1 MPQITDKNMNNNI
14 RRQSV
19 GGYRKPPTGKNI
31 KTVDLPI
38 AVQKRLEGSDVIT
51 KDMYLEMLYFAKFQP
66 AGKRKLNDINLSRM
80 VIGED
85 IAPLTDTQG
94 LRKGG
99 MVSEGN
105 VDRKPLKNK
114 PIKLNIKNNN
124 RIEGNP
130 DYPSFKNNFRLK

>member
-1 MPQITDKNMNNNI
+1 MSRISNKNMTQNV

-19 GGYRKPPTGKNI
+19 GGFRNPPAGNKVETLK
-31 KTVDLPI
+31 LPK
-38 AVQKRLEGSDVIT
+38 AVEQRLKKSIIT
-51 KDMYLEMLYFAKFQP
+51 PEMYQQMLYFAKYQP
-66 AGKRKLNDINLSRM
+66 AGKRKLNDFDTSKL

-85 IAPLTDTQG
+85 IAPLSDTSG

-114 PIKLNIKNNN
+114 TIKLNIKNNN
-124 RIEGNP
+124 RLEGNP
-130 DYPSFKNNFRLK
+130 NYSSFKNNFKLKS

>member
-1 MPQITDKNMNNNI
+1 MVKLSDKMMTDNI

-19 GGYRKPPTGKNI
+19 GGYRRPNKPKVM
-31 KTVDLPI
+31 KLSK
-38 AVQKRLEGSDVIT
+38 AVENRLKESIIT
-51 KDMYLEMLYFAKFQP
+51 PAMYEEMLYFAKYQP
-66 AGKRKLNDINLSRM
+66 SGKRKLNDTNLARM

-105 VDRKPLKNK
+105 VNKKPLKNK
-114 PIKLNIKNNN
+114 TIKLTVKNNN
-124 RIEGNP
+124 RLKDNP
-130 DYPSFKNNFRLK
+130 NYTSFKNDFKLKI

>member
-1 MPQITDKNMNNNI
+1 MPKISDNLMTDNI

-19 GGYRKPPTGKNI
+19 GGYRRPQKPKVI
-31 KTVDLPI
+31 KLSKGVER
-38 AVQKRLEGSDVIT
+38 RLKDSIIT
-51 KDMYLEMLYFAKFQP
+51 PAMYEEMLYFAKYQP
-66 AGKRKLNDINLSRM
+66 AGKRKLNDTNLARM

-105 VDRKPLKNK
+105 VNKKPLKNK
-114 PIKLNIKNNN
+114 TIKLTVKNTN
-124 RIEGNP
+124 RLKGNP
-130 DYPSFKNNFRLK
+130 NYTSFKNNFKL

>member
-1 MPQITDKNMNNNI
+1 MVKLSNTTINDNI

-19 GGYRKPPTGKNI
+19 GGYRKPK
-31 KTVDLPI
+31 V
-38 AVQKRLEGSDVIT
+38 EIT
-51 KDMYLEMLYFAKFQP
+51 KLSKGVQQRLKDSIITPAMYEDMLYFAKYQP
-66 AGKRKLNDINLSRM
+66 AGKRKLNDTNLSRM

-99 MVSEGN
+99 LVSEGN

-114 PIKLNIKNNN
+114 PIKLTIKNNN
-124 RIEGNP
+124 RLKSNP
-130 DYPSFKNNFRLK
+130 NYSSFKNNFTLK